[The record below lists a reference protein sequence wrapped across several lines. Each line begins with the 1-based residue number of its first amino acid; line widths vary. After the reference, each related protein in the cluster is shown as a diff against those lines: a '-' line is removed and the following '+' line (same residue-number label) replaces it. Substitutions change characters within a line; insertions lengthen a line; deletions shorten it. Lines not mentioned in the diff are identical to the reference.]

1 MDLCLRATTES
12 GLTDGE
18 LKAALEGLLSTRP
31 AKRVLILPPDFT
43 RYHSKAGFLTNVCYH
58 YYADRGAQVDILPT
72 LGTHRA
78 MTRAEALEMFGDVP
92 FERFLV
98 HSWRTDVVK
107 IGEVPGTFL
116 SEITEGLW
124 TEPIEVEVNRRVM
137 DPAYDLILSPGQV
150 VPHEV
155 IGMANHSKN
164 IFVGAGGAEMINKSH
179 MVGAVYGMERMMGR
193 DFTPVRKVFDYALE
207 HFLRECPLLFLLTVT
222 TAPGGKTATHGL
234 FAGRERDALEA
245 AIALAQQKNIDFVE
259 HGIKKCVVYLDPSEF
274 HSTWLGNKA
283 VYRTRMAVADG
294 GELLILAPGVE
305 TFGEDSQVDALIRK
319 YGYCGRKAVLE
330 LFHQPAC
337 ADLRANM
344 GAAAHLIHGSSDGRF
359 TVTYAVQPGMREQ
372 IEGVH
377 FQSAD
382 VNELLKRYDPAA
394 LKYGYNTLPD
404 GEEIFFIPNPALG
417 LWIDRERFAREGGAL
432 A

>member
-1 MDLCLRATTES
+1 MELCLRAKTDA

-18 LKAALEGLLSTRP
+18 LTAALERLCAAHP
-31 AKRVLILPPDFT
+31 AKKVLILPPDFT

-58 YYADRGAQVDILPT
+58 YYADRGAEVDILPT

-78 MTRAEALEMFGDVP
+78 MTEAEAKEMFGDVP

-98 HSWRTDVVK
+98 HNWRADVVK
-107 IGEVPGTFL
+107 IGEVPGEFL
-116 SEITEGLW
+116 GEITEGLW
-124 TEPIEVEVNRRVM
+124 TESIEVEVNRRIM
-137 DPAYDLILSPGQV
+137 DSSYDLILSPGQV

-164 IFVGAGGAEMINKSH
+164 IFVGVGGAEMINKSH

-193 DFTPVRKVFDYALE
+193 DFTPVRKVFDYALA
-207 HFLRECPLLFLLTVT
+207 HFLAERPLLFLLTVT
-222 TAPGGKTATHGL
+222 TAPSGKTAVHGL

-245 AIALAQQKNIDFVE
+245 AIAMAQQKNIDFVE
-259 HGIKKCVVYLDPSEF
+259 HGIKTCVVYLDPAEF

-319 YGYCGRKAVLE
+319 YGYCGRKAVLD
-330 LFHQPAC
+330 LFHKPEC

-359 TVTYAVQPGMREQ
+359 TVTYAVQPEMRGQ

-382 VNELLKRYDPAA
+382 VNAMLRRYDPAK
-394 LKYGYNTLPD
+394 LSYGYNTMPD
-404 GEEIFFIPNPALG
+404 GEEVFFIPNPALG
-417 LWIDRERFAREGGAL
+417 LWIDRERFDRKGGSL
-432 A
+432 